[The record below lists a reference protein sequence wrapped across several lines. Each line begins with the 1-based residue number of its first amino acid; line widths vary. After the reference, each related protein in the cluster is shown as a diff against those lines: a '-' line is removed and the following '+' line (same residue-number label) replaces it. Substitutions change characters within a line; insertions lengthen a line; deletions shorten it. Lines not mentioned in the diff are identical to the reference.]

1 METRFSKSA
10 ETRRNVER
18 RAEGRFAKADQRSKD
33 VMDFQRRRQEAEEAK
48 MARLK
53 SLRLAKEATDR
64 EAAAEEAA
72 RVAQSAPPPRVRRKK
87 KVEQPETA

>member
-87 KVEQPETA
+87 KVEPAETA